1 MSSTAPIFEEIRR
14 SEMNDWVGG
23 ADPEAVGE
31 ACRGILDRYLA
42 INANSRVLDFG
53 CGVGRVLLSVLK
65 HKPEVSLV
73 TGFDIM
79 PQVIRFCET
88 HIASAFPRTKFE
100 LIQGNNDH
108 YNQFIAA
115 AGANTA
121 KSHALLQVEYAAAF
135 TEIYAF
141 SVFTHVEKADFR
153 SLLVLLSNLLVP
165 GGTLLFTAF
174 LLTPYSRHAIQQ
186 GTTMFPLAGAV
197 TEEQGKILIGNTADR
212 LGFIAFDLM
221 LMQQMVFE
229 AGLIITHVE
238 HGSWADAQ
246 FSASL
251 QDVIVCR
258 RPISQ
263 TGPVR
268 QVETVARSPR
278 TS

>member
-141 SVFTHVEKADFR
+141 S
-153 SLLVLLSNLLVP
+153 

>member
-1 MSSTAPIFEEIRR
+1 
-14 SEMNDWVGG
+14 MNDWVGG

-65 HKPEVSLV
+65 QKPDISQV

-79 PQVIRFCET
+79 PQVIRFCDA

-100 LIQGNNDH
+100 LIQGSNEH

-115 AGANTA
+115 GGVSTP
-121 KSHALLQVEYAAAF
+121 KSHATLRSEYASAF

-141 SVFTHVEKADFR
+141 SVFTHVEMADFR
-153 SLLVLLSNLLVP
+153 SLLVLLSNLLIP

-174 LLTPYSRHAIQQ
+174 MLTPYSRHAIAQ
-186 GTTMFPLAGAV
+186 GTTMFPLSGAV
-197 TEEQGKILIGNTADR
+197 TESQGDVLIGNPADR
-212 LGFIAFDLM
+212 LGFIAFEMKLV
-221 LMQQMVFE
+221 QQMVFD
-229 AGLIITHVE
+229 AGLIITQIE

-258 RPISQ
+258 RPIK
-263 TGPVR
+263 
-268 QVETVARSPR
+268 
-278 TS
+278 